1 MQQGWLI
8 GNHIHIYIR
17 GLSSRV
23 LWHSR
28 VTVFNNILKYIIMS
42 SSEDLEYSYYKVT
55 IDV

>member
-28 VTVFNNILKYIIMS
+28 VTVFNNLLKYIIIS
-42 SSEDLEYSYYKVT
+42 SSKDLEYSHYKVT